1 MELAKL
7 LPDQWRL
14 LLHDALNTES
24 FKQLELFLDQE
35 YREQEIFPPLENLF
49 HAFRLT
55 PPDQVK
61 AVILGQD
68 PYHDNGQAHG
78 LAFSV
83 RPGVRHPPSLR
94 NIFKELNTDI
104 GVPIPESGSLESWA
118 KQGVLLL
125 NTVLT
130 VRAHAANSHRKH
142 GWETFTDSV
151 IRTVNGFDRPVV
163 FVLWGDPAQKKTA
176 LIDQARHK
184 IIASAHPSP
193 LSAYRGFFGSRP
205 FPQSMRACGNRAQ
218 RKSAGIRNAGRRNT
232 GKSRYSELTLR
243 PSALP
248 AAAFPP
254 NQRIFSRNSCSVA
267 TPPTPRKVI
276 VKLTDSPGLTESG
289 LFASG
294 SLNTFP

>member
-55 PPDQVK
+55 PPDQVR

-94 NIFKELNTDI
+94 NIFKELNIDI

-205 FPQSMRACGNRAQ
+205 F
-218 RKSAGIRNAGRRNT
+218 SAINAF
-232 GKSRYSELTLR
+232 LR
-243 PSALP
+243 EQGAKEICWDT
-248 AAAFPP
+248 
-254 NQRIFSRNSCSVA
+254 QCR
-267 TPPTPRKVI
+267 
-276 VKLTDSPGLTESG
+276 TEEYREVP
-289 LFASG
+289 LF
-294 SLNTFP
+294 

>member
-55 PPDQVK
+55 PPDQVR

-130 VRAHAANSHRKH
+130 LS
-142 GWETFTDSV
+142 
-151 IRTVNGFDRPVV
+151 
-163 FVLWGDPAQKKTA
+163 
-176 LIDQARHK
+176 LIH
-184 IIASAHPSP
+184 I
-193 LSAYRGFFGSRP
+193 
-205 FPQSMRACGNRAQ
+205 
-218 RKSAGIRNAGRRNT
+218 
-232 GKSRYSELTLR
+232 
-243 PSALP
+243 
-248 AAAFPP
+248 
-254 NQRIFSRNSCSVA
+254 
-267 TPPTPRKVI
+267 
-276 VKLTDSPGLTESG
+276 
-289 LFASG
+289 
-294 SLNTFP
+294 